1 MAKNFGKHFCV
12 TGTGGSLAVVL
23 GEFQRIRKQ
32 EGVEAGRCAGAAV
45 SDRKTRKARFFRTQ
59 VKLREERRHF
69 ESGADDAF
77 AEISDCFRN
86 DANAAFV
93 FGREEEGTKKWA
105 VDAIAESE
113 LGLAEAFEKFGGK
126 IRIFP

>member
-1 MAKNFGKHFCV
+1 
-12 TGTGGSLAVVL
+12 
-23 GEFQRIRKQ
+23 
-32 EGVEAGRCAGAAV
+32 
-45 SDRKTRKARFFRTQ
+45 

-126 IRIFP
+126 IRIFPEGGPQQSMPMLDRIGRRRGSLRGCAHYLFFVPAALDSGCAGFGAAAGAGRAALGAG